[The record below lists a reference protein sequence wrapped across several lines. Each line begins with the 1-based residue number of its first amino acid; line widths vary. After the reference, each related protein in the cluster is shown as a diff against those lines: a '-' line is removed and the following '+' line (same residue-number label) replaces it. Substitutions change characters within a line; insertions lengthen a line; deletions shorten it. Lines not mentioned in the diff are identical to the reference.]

1 MLELNKWAIP
11 NSNLCDGFSRFD
23 PSSLWRDSLD
33 TGRRRSSVQKPRV
46 SLGFTALT
54 DFSGRLIHIDFRSLP
69 NKKKFPDYYTFTK
82 LPIALDTLEAKLRRH
97 EFPNLTAFESWF
109 KRMVLNAKEYNEKG
123 SQIYDDAERLRK
135 GFSNYM
141 TKVNPAYKVHGFVV
155 TPVALPGEDNV
166 DDEVEPEIEETVT
179 SKRGKGRGTKA
190 VAKSPSPPAWKVAK
204 YAGKGFSGLTFQQAQ
219 EKVVEDM
226 ILFNDDPKFVHIT

>member
-1 MLELNKWAIP
+1 MQRAPVLLYCI
-11 NSNLCDGFSRFD
+11 
-23 PSSLWRDSLD
+23 
-33 TGRRRSSVQKPRV
+33 V
-46 SLGFTALT
+46 LT
-54 DFSGRLIHIDFRSLP
+54 DFSGRLIHTDFRSLP

-82 LPIALDTLEAKLRRH
+82 LPIALDILETKLKRH

-155 TPVALPGEDNV
+155 APVALPGEENV
-166 DDEVEPEIEETVT
+166 DDEVEPDVEESVT
-179 SKRGKGRGTKA
+179 AKRGKSRASKA
-190 VAKSPSPPAWKVAK
+190 AAKSPPPPAWKIAK
-204 YAGKGFSGLTFQQAQ
+204 YAGKGFSGLSFQQAQ
-219 EKVVEDM
+219 EKIVEDM
-226 ILFNDDPKFVHIT
+226 ILFNDDPKFVDSA

>member
-1 MLELNKWAIP
+1 M
-11 NSNLCDGFSRFD
+11 
-23 PSSLWRDSLD
+23 
-33 TGRRRSSVQKPRV
+33 
-46 SLGFTALT
+46 
-54 DFSGRLIHIDFRSLP
+54 
-69 NKKKFPDYYTFTK
+69 
-82 LPIALDTLEAKLRRH
+82 DTLEAKLKRH

-155 TPVALPGEDNV
+155 TPVELPGEETL
-166 DDEVEPEIEETVT
+166 DDDVEPDVEIEEPVAT
-179 SKRGKGRGTKA
+179 KRVKGRASKA
-190 VAKSPSPPAWKVAK
+190 ATKSPPPPAWKVAK
-204 YAGKGFSGLTFQQAQ
+204 YVGKSFSGLTFQQAQ

-226 ILFNDDPKFVHIT
+226 ILYNDDPKFVHNTW